1 MIETKGYA
9 AMKAGGP
16 LEPFSFSRREL
27 APNDILVEI
36 LYCGICHS
44 DIHQVKNEWGGATFP
59 LVPGHEIVGRVLKG
73 GSQAKRFSVGD
84 AVGIGCFVD
93 SCGTCE
99 SCREGLQ
106 QYCTGGLVWTYNSK
120 DRDGNMTQGGYSRKI
135 VIRED
140 YALEIPRNLPLE
152 RVAPL
157 LCAGITTYSPLRR
170 FKVGKGSRVG
180 VMGLGGLGHM
190 AVKLASRMG
199 ADVTVLSHSP
209 NKEAD
214 SRVLGATGFVRTNDS
229 GGMARLSETLDVMI
243 DTISAP
249 HDPNLYLGLLKR
261 DGAMVL
267 VGVPEAPLSVH
278 AFSLIGRRRNL
289 TASLIGGLPET
300 QELLDFCGRE
310 GIGADVEVISPSE
323 VNKAYERTLSG
334 DVRYRFVI
342 DMRSLD

>member
-1 MIETKGYA
+1 MIQTKGYA
-9 AMKAGGP
+9 AMEAGQP
-16 LEPFSFSRREL
+16 LVPFSFSRREL

-44 DIHQVKNEWGGATFP
+44 DIHQVKDEWGGATFP
-59 LVPGHEIVGRVLKG
+59 LVPGHEIVGRVVRT
-73 GSQAKRFSVGD
+73 GSAAKRFAVGD
-84 AVGIGCFVD
+84 AAGIGCFVD
-93 SCGTCE
+93 SCG
-99 SCREGLQ
+99 SCQSCKEGLQ

-120 DRDGNMTQGGYSRKI
+120 DRDGNLTQGGYSRHI

-140 YALEIPRNLPLE
+140 YALRIPDNLSLE
-152 RVAPL
+152 TVAPL

-170 FKVGKGSRVG
+170 FKVGKGTRVG

-199 ADVTVLSHSP
+199 AEVTVLSHSP
-209 NKEAD
+209 KKEAD
-214 SRVLGATGFVRTNDS
+214 SKALGATGFVNTKDS
-229 GGMARLSETLDVMI
+229 SAVARLSETLDVII

-267 VGVPEAPLSVH
+267 VGVPESPLAVH
-278 AFSLIGRRRNL
+278 AFSLIARRRTL
-289 TASLIGGLPET
+289 TASLIGGLSET
-300 QELLDFCGRE
+300 QELLDFCGKE
-310 GIGADVEVISPSE
+310 NIGADVEVIAADKI
-323 VNKAYERTLSG
+323 NKAYDRTLAG

-342 DMRSLD
+342 DMKSLD